1 MELKCNNISKRYKEK
16 LALSEFNIELGKG
29 IHSLLG
35 PNGAGK
41 STLMNI
47 ITGLVVPTTGR
58 VTVDGTDISEMGA
71 DFRDILGYMP
81 QDLGFYPSFSGYEI
95 LKYYANL
102 KCVRNYKS
110 RISELTELVNLS
122 AKDCKRKVGQYS
134 GGMKRRLGIAVS
146 LLNDPKI
153 LIIDEPTAGLD
164 PEERMRFKNLISRIG
179 FDKIVVF
186 ATHIVSDIES
196 ISDDCILLKDGR
208 LIALGTADSLKQTV
222 EGKVWNIPSTQ
233 EQAEKYILSNSCA
246 NIIKS
251 GEGLMLHTVSD
262 EQPHETAVGVSPT
275 LEDVYAYYFKKRSA
289 KDGES

>member
-1 MELKCNNISKRYKEK
+1 
-16 LALSEFNIELGKG
+16 
-29 IHSLLG
+29 
-35 PNGAGK
+35 
-41 STLMNI
+41 
-47 ITGLVVPTTGR
+47 
-58 VTVDGTDISEMGA
+58 
-71 DFRDILGYMP
+71 
-81 QDLGFYPSFSGYEI
+81 
-95 LKYYANL
+95 
-102 KCVRNYKS
+102 
-110 RISELTELVNLS
+110 
-122 AKDCKRKVGQYS
+122 
-134 GGMKRRLGIAVS
+134 
-146 LLNDPKI
+146 
-153 LIIDEPTAGLD
+153 
-164 PEERMRFKNLISRIG
+164 MRFKNLISRIG